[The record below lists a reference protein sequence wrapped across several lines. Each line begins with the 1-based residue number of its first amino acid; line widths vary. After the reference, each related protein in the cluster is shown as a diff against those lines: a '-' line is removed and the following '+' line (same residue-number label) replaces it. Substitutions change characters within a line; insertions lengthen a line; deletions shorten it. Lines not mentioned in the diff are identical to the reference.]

1 MRDTVWSI
9 VLTQVPIAIAC
20 FLVARELRAVRSA
33 LDRIAAAV
41 ERISSSSKDEQ
52 R

>member
-20 FLVARELRAVRSA
+20 FLVARELRGIKTA
-33 LDRIAAAV
+33 LEKIASLT
-41 ERISSSSKDEQ
+41 EKLGKKE
-52 R
+52 

>member
-20 FLVARELRAVRSA
+20 FLVARELRGIKGA
-33 LDRIAAAV
+33 LERIAALT
-41 ERISSSSKDEQ
+41 EKLGKKE
-52 R
+52 